1 MGSAPTL
8 VWFRD
13 DLRVADHPALLAAVE
28 RGAAVVAAYV
38 LDEHGDGVRAPGA
51 AARWWL
57 HHSLAA
63 LRAELAELGIPLVL
77 RRGLAAEHV
86 PQLVVAT
93 GADTVLWNRRYGPA
107 RAIDAGL
114 KTRLREAG
122 VEVRSFPGDVL
133 AEPQELATASGTPYR
148 VFTPFWN
155 ALRGRPIAPPLPAPD
170 AVDRPADA
178 VGGDELDD
186 WDLLPRRPDWAGGLR
201 ATWTPGEAAAHA
213 RLEEFADELDG
224 YADRDLPAADATSRL
239 SPRLR
244 WGELSPRQVN
254 HRIRRAGGPQVEAF
268 LRELGWRE
276 FFRHTLFH
284 DPRLA
289 TRNLRPQFDAFPW
302 ADPDPAELDAWRHGR
317 TGIPFVDAGM
327 RELWATGTMH
337 NRVRMSAASL
347 LVKNLLVDWRVGEA
361 WFWDTLVDA
370 DEASNPGNWQ
380 WVAGS
385 GQDAAPYF
393 RVFNPERQAARFDP
407 DGAYV
412 RRWVPELGTDA
423 YPSPIVDLAA
433 SRDRALAAY
442 EAVSGPGGRRS
453 R

>member
-1 MGSAPTL
+1 MRSGATL

-28 RGAAVVAAYV
+28 RGAPVVAAYV
-38 LDEHGDGVRAPGA
+38 LDEHGDGVRAPGG

-63 LRAELAELGIPLVL
+63 LREELAALGIPLVL
-77 RRGLAAEHV
+77 RRGLAAELV
-86 PQLVVAT
+86 PQLVVDT

-107 RAIDAGL
+107 RAIDAEL
-114 KTRLREAG
+114 KARMREAG
-122 VEVRSFPGDVL
+122 TEVRSFPGDVL

-155 ALRGRPIAPPLPAPD
+155 ALRGRPIPPPLPAPD
-170 AVDRPADA
+170 AVGSPAEPVAGDA
-178 VGGDELDD
+178 LDD
-186 WDLLPRRPDWAGGLR
+186 WGLLPRRPDWAGGLR
-201 ATWTPGEAAAHA
+201 ATWTPGEAAGLE
-213 RLEEFADELDG
+213 RLEEFAAELDG
-224 YADRDLPAADATSRL
+224 YADRDLPAVDATSRL

-244 WGELSPRQVN
+244 WGELSPRQVW
-254 HRIRRAGGPQVEAF
+254 HRIRREGGPEAEGF
-268 LRELGWRE
+268 LRELGWRD

-284 DPRLA
+284 DARLA
-289 TRNLRPQFDAFPW
+289 TRNLRPQFDRFPW
-302 ADPDPAELDAWRHGR
+302 AEPHPAELDAWRYGR

-385 GQDAAPYF
+385 GLDAAPYF

-412 RRWVPELGTDA
+412 RHWVPELGTDT
-423 YPSPIVDLAA
+423 YPAPIVDLAA
-433 SRDRALAAY
+433 SRERALAAY
-442 EAVSGPGGRRS
+442 ESLGGRGAPP
-453 R
+453 